1 MIFDRA
7 KYIILNIVYNFLVM
21 TKKTTTMIELPQL
34 PYKRDALEPHISHRT
49 IEFHYG
55 QHHTAYVKNLNNLI
69 EGSRYENMK
78 LEEIIK
84 NSEGTIFNNAAQVWN
99 HTFYWRCM
107 TPNKGI
113 MPQALLMEAI
123 NRDFGSFENFKYM
136 FIKQAATLFGSG
148 WLWLVQDNNGIL
160 SLLQTSNAETP
171 LTNENLKPLLTCDVW
186 EHAYYLDQQNQRL
199 AYLNEFWQIIN
210 WNFVERNM

>member
-1 MIFDRA
+1 
-7 KYIILNIVYNFLVM
+7 M